1 MISIKNAVRL
11 AAVAAVVMIGSS
23 IQAQSVKLGFIND
36 EALKAKYVPFTRAQ
50 EQFETER
57 KAWDKEAQDKQ
68 DELNT
73 MLEDYN
79 NQKIVLSDEKRKERE
94 ATIRT
99 KKEALD
105 AFTRQVY
112 GPSGTAE
119 RKQSELLQPILDKIN
134 QAIQAV
140 AEEENFD
147 VIFTLNSGLGYI
159 RPTFEVTEK
168 VLAKLEK
175 LEK

>member
-1 MISIKNAVRL
+1 MISVKNLCRL
-11 AAVAAVVMIGSS
+11 VAVAAMLTIGSS
-23 IQAQSVKLGFIND
+23 LQAQSVKMGFIND
-36 EALKAKYVPFTRAQ
+36 ETIRTKYQPFQRAQ

-73 MLEDYN
+73 MLDDYN
-79 NQKIVLSDEKRKERE
+79 NQKIVLSDDKKKERE

-112 GPSGTAE
+112 GPGGTAE

-134 QAIQAV
+134 KAIQAV

-147 VIFTLNSGLGYI
+147 VIFTANSGLGYI
-159 RPTFEVTEK
+159 KPGLEVTEK
-168 VLAKLEK
+168 VLTKLDKLEQ
-175 LEK
+175 